1 MITNSDGLWLWNGR
15 LLGAELQT
23 YLNSPVSE
31 RYRSR
36 KENPMIYWVAAV
48 TECEDAE
55 VVVYD
60 LIVAKTAED
69 AILRFSLE
77 HADFLKAYPTA
88 RVAVRPF

>member
-1 MITNSDGLWLWNGR
+1 MDSVLGIDEGARIRIILTNDI
-15 LLGAELQT
+15 
-23 YLNSPVSE
+23 VV
-31 RYRSR
+31 R

-48 TECEDAE
+48 TEGEDAE

-88 RVAVRPF
+88 RCVLRPF

>member
-1 MITNSDGLWLWNGR
+1 
-15 LLGAELQT
+15 
-23 YLNSPVSE
+23 
-31 RYRSR
+31 
-36 KENPMIYWVAAV
+36 MIYWVAAV
-48 TECEDAE
+48 TEGEDAE